1 MDGASEPR
9 NGYWFSVVEVEV
21 NSRCNRAC
29 SYCPVSVL
37 PIPDVPRY
45 MSDEVFER
53 IVSELERQDYSGKF
67 SFHFYNE
74 PLIRKDLERLV
85 EKVARRLPRAYR
97 LLYTNGDL
105 LTDERHASLLAA
117 GLDHILVTSHSGEL
131 VKDREKQ
138 TVQYP
143 DDLVLTSRAG
153 LVQVGLNREL
163 PMARPC
169 WAPSDMLIVTVTGDV
184 VLCCEDATR
193 AMKMGNVMEKS
204 LAELWFSPDFVR
216 LRTLLQQGKRG
227 EAGRACA
234 RCDNMEFHSP
244 GENYQ
249 KVFSR
254 EQQQPAPA
262 RRLTEEK
269 ESVLTHDR

>member
-1 MDGASEPR
+1 MTMASCDYE
-9 NGYWFSVVEVEV
+9 FSVVEVEV

-45 MSDEVFER
+45 MSDAVFDR
-53 IVSELERQDYSGKF
+53 LLSELAKRDYAGKF

-85 EKVARRLPRAYR
+85 EKVARNLPRAYR

-105 LTDERHASLLAA
+105 LTDARHRSLLEA
-117 GLDHILVTSHSGEL
+117 GIDRFLVTSHSGDL
-131 VKDREKQ
+131 VPPRDRQ

-153 LVQVGLNREL
+153 LVQVGKRMAL
-163 PMARPC
+163 PMGRPC
-169 WAPSDMLIVTVTGDV
+169 WAPTDMLIVTVTGDV

-193 AMKMGNVMEKS
+193 SMKMGNVMESS
-204 LAELWFSPDFVR
+204 LDDLWHSPQFVR
-216 LRTLLQQGKRG
+216 IRTLLQEGKRG
-227 EAGRACA
+227 EAGMGCA
-234 RCDNMEFHSP
+234 RCDNTEFHSP

-249 KVFSR
+249 RVFSK
-254 EQQQPAPA
+254 EADAVHAP
-262 RRLTEEK
+262 LEGTG
-269 ESVLTHDR
+269 TDDC